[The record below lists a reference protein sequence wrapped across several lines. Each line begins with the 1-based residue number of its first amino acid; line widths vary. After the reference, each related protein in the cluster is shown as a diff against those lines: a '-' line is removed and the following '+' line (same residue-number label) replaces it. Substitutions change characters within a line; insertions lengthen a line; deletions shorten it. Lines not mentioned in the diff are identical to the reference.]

1 MTHPPGSMTHPPGS
15 MTHPPG
21 SMTHPPGSMTHPPG
35 RMTHLP
41 GSMTHP
47 PGSRHQQSSSSN
59 HLPEHSYFQQTS
71 GYDLVWS
78 QDIILRY
85 WKKLFPQL
93 IALLCDYIVATSPG
107 VPGFSVMLLETAF
120 WLSHPTNSYSISVQS
135 TNGRPI
141 RAQHAN
147 SKLTAKGRELWALV
161 FATMKLDPFNLA
173 SARWPWWEI
182 EHLLVLNSL
191 IQNIWCGCMLLDG
204 IFTFLDSLWSLLYLL
219 CRCNYYVD
227 VLTM

>member
-1 MTHPPGSMTHPPGS
+1 LITQAGASWRQGAAQPTAAPPGGSIPATSTASCLQRLLFEPPQESPACTIHERLLQRVSNRQAHSRMTHPPGSMTHPPGS

-85 WKKLFPQL
+85 
-93 IALLCDYIVATSPG
+93 
-107 VPGFSVMLLETAF
+107 
-120 WLSHPTNSYSISVQS
+120 
-135 TNGRPI
+135 
-141 RAQHAN
+141 
-147 SKLTAKGRELWALV
+147 
-161 FATMKLDPFNLA
+161 
-173 SARWPWWEI
+173 
-182 EHLLVLNSL
+182 
-191 IQNIWCGCMLLDG
+191 
-204 IFTFLDSLWSLLYLL
+204 
-219 CRCNYYVD
+219 
-227 VLTM
+227 